1 MSDNLVDLWRTGMK
15 ATLIIKVC
23 ARYYYGHIHCFEGS
37 LDRLAPDWLVIKVGV
52 VVRGFSEEKS
62 GFVKAIFRT
71 CI

>member
-1 MSDNLVDLWRTGMK
+1 MK

-52 VVRGFSEEKS
+52 VVLERRCFSEEKS
-62 GFVKAIFRT
+62 GFVKAMFRT
-71 CI
+71 GI